1 MGLYHL
7 WYIPEVARRPAPGPT
22 DFSRRVVRAVETL
35 RDRARLTNTELI
47 RAAGISANYFYI
59 RLRGEAPFTTND
71 IEKLAGAF
79 GVEPYEV
86 LQLASSPNPE
96 DGGGELTAER
106 IDGRE
111 FARRLRFLAEGPT
124 SADAQIFTLDTL
136 VQSIRGRDIS
146 FEPKDWDELLE
157 LEGSTRLPV
166 DLLVG
171 LSEFFGVSYEY
182 LTARREDEAS
192 ELIEAEIRFHRAL
205 LATGATSISARAL
218 GGMNAKQLAAVT
230 KAILSIERTP
240 KEGTTE

>member
-7 WYIPEVARRPAPGPT
+7 WYIPWVARRPAPGPT

-96 DGGGELTAER
+96 DGGGELTAELHAGT
-106 IDGRE
+106 GRLDAPPAKLPSDALRDAAIAE
-111 FARRLRFLAEGPT
+111 KARF
-124 SADAQIFTLDTL
+124 
-136 VQSIRGRDIS
+136 
-146 FEPKDWDELLE
+146 
-157 LEGSTRLPV
+157 
-166 DLLVG
+166 
-171 LSEFFGVSYEY
+171 
-182 LTARREDEAS
+182 
-192 ELIEAEIRFHRAL
+192 
-205 LATGATSISARAL
+205 
-218 GGMNAKQLAAVT
+218 
-230 KAILSIERTP
+230 
-240 KEGTTE
+240 